1 MKKTVIALSLLV
13 ASVSVFAQAAA
24 PQAASGVH
32 HHHHHHKNTAAS
44 K

>member
-13 ASVSVFAQAAA
+13 ASVSAFAQASA
-24 PQAASGVH
+24 PVAASGVH
-32 HHHHHHKNTAAS
+32 HHHHHHKHTTAS